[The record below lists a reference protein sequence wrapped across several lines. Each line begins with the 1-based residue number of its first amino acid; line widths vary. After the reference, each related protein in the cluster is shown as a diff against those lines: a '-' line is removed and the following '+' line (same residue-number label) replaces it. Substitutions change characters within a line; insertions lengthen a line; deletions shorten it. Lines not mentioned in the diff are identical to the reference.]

1 MEQQNPYIKQFPE
14 LFRDKKIIYVHG
26 YGSSG
31 QSGTVTRIRTVLPG
45 ATEWVSQALPPMTHP
60 SPIYVSPP
68 RIVALA

>member
-45 ATEWVSQALPPMTHP
+45 ATVRGNCVVLLNF
-60 SPIYVSPP
+60 VK
-68 RIVALA
+68 